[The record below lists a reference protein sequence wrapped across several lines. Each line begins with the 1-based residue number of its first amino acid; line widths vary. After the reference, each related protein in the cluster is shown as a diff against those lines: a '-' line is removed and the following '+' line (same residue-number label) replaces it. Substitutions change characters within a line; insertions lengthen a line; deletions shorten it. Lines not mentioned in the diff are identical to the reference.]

1 MAVIPGMSDY
11 SGSSPFHPGITL
23 VLSCLSM
30 ISIYSIGLVVYNVY
44 FHPLAKYPG
53 PKSMAATRI
62 PNMYMVASG
71 QAHQEITRLHER
83 YGPVV
88 RVAPNELSFVTNGE
102 AWKPIYGSRPGHGQ
116 KPKDALFYQETID
129 NFPSIISSNDA
140 DHTRFRRSLSHAFSD
155 SSLRGQEPIIKGYV
169 DLLIQRL
176 HETINRGRISVDVV
190 SWYNFTTFD
199 IIGDLAFGEPFNCL
213 QNSNY
218 HPWVSMIFAGIK
230 AGAIISLVRR
240 VPYLEPLKRLF
251 TPKKLMH
258 ARLDHQRL
266 TKEKVQIRMGKSND
280 RPDFFANILKQKDPS
295 KTFSEGELYSNADLL
310 IIAGSETTATLLS
323 GATYLLLR
331 NPRAFAKLKEEVRGA
346 FNSDADVTL
355 DACNQLAYLQACLNE
370 ALRMYPPV
378 PVGLPRIIDAQGDTI
393 DGHFVPGGT
402 TVSVSHMAT
411 YYSEE
416 NFKDAKHFIPERHLD
431 DHRFASDNKNALQ
444 PFSFGPRNCIG
455 RKYGPLCVLAVAKTL
470 LTFFFFSL
478 AYVEM
483 RLILARMIINFEMEL
498 AEPGFDWINQ
508 KVYKLWEKPPLM
520 LKLIPR
526 DLAIS
531 EKA

>member
-1 MAVIPGMSDY
+1 MP
-11 SGSSPFHPGITL
+11 
-23 VLSCLSM
+23 
-30 ISIYSIGLVVYNVY
+30 IYFIGLVVYNVY

-71 QAHQEITRLHER
+71 QVHRGITRLHEK

-88 RVAPNELSFVTNGE
+88 RVAPNELSFVTSGE
-102 AWKPIYGSRPGHGQ
+102 AWKPIYGSRPGHAQ
-116 KPKDALFYQETID
+116 KPKDALFYQQPM
-129 NFPSIISSNDA
+129 NGFPSIISSNDA

-176 HETINRGRISVDVV
+176 HETINGGTISVDAV

-213 QNSNY
+213 QDSSY
-218 HPWVSMIFAGIK
+218 HP
-230 AGAIISLVRR
+230 
-240 VPYLEPLKRLF
+240 
-251 TPKKLMH
+251 
-258 ARLDHQRL
+258 L

-331 NPRAFAKLKEEVRGA
+331 SPHAFAKLKEEVRGA
-346 FNSDADVTL
+346 FKSDADVTL
-355 DACNQLAYLQACLNE
+355 EACNQLVYLQACLNE

-378 PVGLPRIIDAQGDTI
+378 PVGLPRIIDTQGDTI
-393 DGHFVPGGT
+393 DGNFVPGGA
-402 TVSVSHMAT
+402 TVSVSHLAT
-411 YYSEE
+411 YYSEK
-416 NFKDAKHFIPERHLD
+416 NFMDAKHFIPERHLD
-431 DHRFASDNKNALQ
+431 DPRYASDNKNALQ

-455 RKYGPLCVLAVAKTL
+455 RN
-470 LTFFFFSL
+470 L

-498 AEPGFDWINQ
+498 AEPDFDWIDQ
-508 KVYKLWEKPPLM
+508 KVYNLWEKPPLM
-520 LKLIPR
+520 LKLLPR
-526 DLAIS
+526 DIAKS

>member
-1 MAVIPGMSDY
+1 
-11 SGSSPFHPGITL
+11 
-23 VLSCLSM
+23 
-30 ISIYSIGLVVYNVY
+30 
-44 FHPLAKYPG
+44 
-53 PKSMAATRI
+53 MAATRI
-62 PNMYMVASG
+62 PNMYMVGSG
-71 QAHQEITRLHER
+71 QIHRGIIRLHEK

-116 KPKDALFYQETID
+116 KPKNTLFYQETID
-129 NFPSIISSNDA
+129 KFPSIITSNDA

-155 SSLRGQEPIIKGYV
+155 SSLRGQEPIIKGFV

-176 HETINRGRISVDVV
+176 HETTKRGTIPVDAV

-213 QNSNY
+213 QDSSY
-218 HPWVSMIFAGIK
+218 HPWVSMIFAGVK
-230 AGAIISLVRR
+230 AGTIIGLVRR

-258 ARLDHQRL
+258 AKLDHQRL

-280 RPDFFANILKQKDPS
+280 RPDFFANILNQKDPS
-295 KTFSEGELYSNADLL
+295 KAFSEGELYSNADIL

-331 NPRAFAKLKEEVRGA
+331 SPHAFAKLKEEVRGA
-346 FNSDADVTL
+346 FKSDADVTL
-355 DACNQLAYLQACLNE
+355 EACNQLVYLQACLNE

-393 DGHFVPGGT
+393 DGHFVPGGVSLTPFVFYHFEHSLTHLQT
-402 TVSVSHMAT
+402 TVSVPHVAT
-411 YYSEE
+411 YHSEK

-431 DHRFASDNKNALQ
+431 DLRYASDNKNALQ

-455 RKYGPLCVLAVAKTL
+455 RKYGFSYVFSRFKGLADIHSFL
-470 LTFFFFSL
+470 
-478 AYVEM
+478 
-483 RLILARMIINFEMEL
+483 
-498 AEPGFDWINQ
+498 
-508 KVYKLWEKPPLM
+508 
-520 LKLIPR
+520 
-526 DLAIS
+526 
-531 EKA
+531 

>member
-11 SGSSPFHPGITL
+11 SGSSPFYPGITL
-23 VLSCLSM
+23 LLSCLSM
-30 ISIYSIGLVVYNVY
+30 IPIYFIGLVVYNVY

-53 PKSMAATRI
+53 PKFMAATRI
-62 PNMYMVASG
+62 PNMYMVGSG
-71 QAHQEITRLHER
+71 QIHRGIIRLHEK

-116 KPKDALFYQETID
+116 KPKNTLFYQETID
-129 NFPSIISSNDA
+129 KFPSIITSNDA

-155 SSLRGQEPIIKGYV
+155 SSLRGQEPIIKGFV

-176 HETINRGRISVDVV
+176 HETTKRGTIPVDAV

-213 QNSNY
+213 QDSSY
-218 HPWVSMIFAGIK
+218 HPWVSMIFAGVK
-230 AGAIISLVRR
+230 AGTIIGLVRR

-258 ARLDHQRL
+258 AKLDHQRL

-280 RPDFFANILKQKDPS
+280 RPDFFANILNQKDPS
-295 KTFSEGELYSNADLL
+295 KAFSEGELYSNADIL

-331 NPRAFAKLKEEVRGA
+331 SPHAFAKLKEEVRGA
-346 FNSDADVTL
+346 FKSDADVTL
-355 DACNQLAYLQACLNE
+355 EACNQLVYLQACLNE

-402 TVSVSHMAT
+402 TVSVPHVAT
-411 YYSEE
+411 YHSEK

-431 DHRFASDNKNALQ
+431 DLRYASDNKNALQ

-455 RKYGPLCVLAVAKTL
+455 RN
-470 LTFFFFSL
+470 L

-483 RLILARMIINFEMEL
+483 RLILARMIINFEIEL
-498 AEPGFDWINQ
+498 AEPDFDWIDQ
-508 KVYKLWEKPPLM
+508 KVYNLWEKPPLM
-520 LKLIPR
+520 LKLLPR
-526 DLAIS
+526 DIAKS
-531 EKA
+531 EQA